1 MNRKLP
7 YGKAAVFLCVHMAG
21 RDGIFLILGKEY
33 DIIKEIKNINV
44 EYFKLACKGC
54 RTAWRIRWKLKVSAQ
69 GKKGGEGGKEKD
81 KNLQD
86 KVSRNV

>member
-54 RTAWRIRWKLKVSAQ
+54 RTAWRIRRKLKISAQ
-69 GKKGGEGGKEKD
+69 GRKEEKAE
-81 KNLQD
+81 KERI
-86 KVSRNV
+86 KICRIK